1 MKKRFLAILAAA
13 LLPSCL
19 FAQFGVVSPLHV
31 NGNQLNDA
39 YGNKVV
45 LHGVMDTPSP
55 YFNKYRWGYSCTDN
69 NISACISY
77 YDKIFG
83 ALQNPAK
90 GTYCNIFRLH
100 LEPGWTNDPNKK
112 STGSDTG
119 EANISRFSATR
130 LQKYLDALYLP
141 IAQKAINHGLYVVIR
156 PPGVCPKDLKVG
168 DAYQNYLKTVW
179 NIVSSNSW
187 VKNNSGIVSLEL
199 ANEPVHIYNRYGQ
212 SSATAMRDY
221 FQPVGFLAQAIR
233 ASMRIMPLILFPTA
247 TSAMPCMCI
256 RDGMGQVIP
265 AMIPMLSSI
274 ISRSRCLW

>member
-31 NGNQLNDA
+31 NGNQLNDS

-112 STGSDTG
+112 GSL
-119 EANISRFSATR
+119 A
-130 LQKYLDALYLP
+130 
-141 IAQKAINHGLYVVIR
+141 KACG
-156 PPGVCPKDLKVG
+156 
-168 DAYQNYLKTVW
+168 
-179 NIVSSNSW
+179 
-187 VKNNSGIVSLEL
+187 
-199 ANEPVHIYNRYGQ
+199 
-212 SSATAMRDY
+212 
-221 FQPVGFLAQAIR
+221 
-233 ASMRIMPLILFPTA
+233 
-247 TSAMPCMCI
+247 
-256 RDGMGQVIP
+256 
-265 AMIPMLSSI
+265 
-274 ISRSRCLW
+274 